1 MHIESNRKI
10 KIKNKQININRK
22 WIEMKKL
29 DPFNLQVISFYLKT
43 KDDFLNIIWV
53 NKKYRL
59 LLDRFRI
66 NPIKITKEPK
76 NIFQFL
82 DTQQLFGK
90 KEYNHSEIDNIPD
103 EEEIILENTKIL
115 QYNYEVSY
123 SDYLK
128 KKEKRWKEIK
138 MN

>member
-1 MHIESNRKI
+1 M
-10 KIKNKQININRK
+10 
-22 WIEMKKL
+22 
-29 DPFNLQVISFYLKT
+29 
-43 KDDFLNIIWV
+43 

-59 LLDRFRI
+59 LLDRFRVK
-66 NPIKITKEPK
+66 PIKITKEPK

-90 KEYNHSEIDNIPD
+90 VVYD
-103 EEEIILENTKIL
+103 EDIENEAFLENTKIL

-128 KKEKRWKEIK
+128 KKEKR
-138 MN
+138 

>member
-1 MHIESNRKI
+1 M
-10 KIKNKQININRK
+10 
-22 WIEMKKL
+22 
-29 DPFNLQVISFYLKT
+29 
-43 KDDFLNIIWV
+43 

-128 KKEKRWKEIK
+128 KKEKR
-138 MN
+138 